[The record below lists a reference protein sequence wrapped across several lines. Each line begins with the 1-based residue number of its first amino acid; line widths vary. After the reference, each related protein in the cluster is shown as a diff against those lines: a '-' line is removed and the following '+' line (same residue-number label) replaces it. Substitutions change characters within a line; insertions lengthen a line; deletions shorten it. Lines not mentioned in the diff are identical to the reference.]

1 MGKGSS
7 LVSLPCLD
15 GLFIKCRV
23 LDRKGPLEGTPRS
36 PRPGLG
42 LARAPNSLT
51 GTPGKSPLSRFSAPQ
66 TQSGRSKRGE
76 LAFVNSNVR
85 CSTPGEAFVN
95 NLPFLVS
102 RAEGL
107 SPPTHANRPLSK
119 KPLKPGLGFLS
130 FYIFFFSFS
139 FLTSSWPPPPDSP
152 SPLPSLLPHPPP
164 PLPSVE

>member
-7 LVSLPCLD
+7 LVSLLRLD

-23 LDRKGPLEGTPRS
+23 LDRRGPLEGTPRS
-36 PRPGLG
+36 PRPGVG

-51 GTPGKSPLSRFSAPQ
+51 GTPGKSPLSGFSAPQ

-107 SPPTHANRPLSK
+107 SPPPMQIGRFPR
-119 KPLKPGLGFLS
+119 
-130 FYIFFFSFS
+130 
-139 FLTSSWPPPPDSP
+139 
-152 SPLPSLLPHPPP
+152 SL
-164 PLPSVE
+164 